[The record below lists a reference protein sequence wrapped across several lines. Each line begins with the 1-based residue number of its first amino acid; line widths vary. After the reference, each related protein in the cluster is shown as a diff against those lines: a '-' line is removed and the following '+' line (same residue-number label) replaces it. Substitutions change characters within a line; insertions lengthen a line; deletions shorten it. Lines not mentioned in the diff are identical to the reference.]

1 MANEIIL
8 NDVRIQLKG
17 DTAQNWRTNNPV
29 LLRTEMGVENDT
41 RKFKFGDGTTAWVD
55 LEYAGNAVET
65 GKTQAPTVDD
75 ADYSVGTIWVDETNK
90 KAYIMLGVTDGSAT
104 WKQIVTPDDLSD
116 LGAGDMLKAEFAN
129 NPKASQGYVN
139 AAIKADSADKLGTPV
154 QVSITGDVT
163 AEAQSFDGSTNL
175 ILNAILANVVS
186 AGTYCKVKV
195 NDKGIVTGFETLSY
209 TDVQGLGTAATKDA
223 GSNAG
228 NVVLIGEDGKIDENV
243 LPALA
248 ITNAFPVD
256 SEEAMLG
263 LTAQTGDIAIRSD
276 VNKSYIL
283 SAEPASTVSNWL
295 ELRTPTDAVLSV
307 NSKTGAVILTTD
319 DIAEGSNNL
328 YFTEERATSNFNTNF
343 ANKNVTDLADGAD
356 VLKKNMKLILNCG
369 NSVITSE

>member
-41 RKFKFGDGTTAWVD
+41 RKFKFGDGTTAWND
-55 LEYAGNAVET
+55 LEYAGNSAET

-104 WKQIVTPDDLSD
+104 WKQIVTPDDLSE

-175 ILNAILANVVS
+175 ILNAILASVVS

-328 YFTEERATSNFNTNF
+328 YFTEARATSNFNTNF
-343 ANKNVTDLADGAD
+343 ANKNVTDLADGGD

-369 NSVITSE
+369 NSVIASE

>member
-41 RKFKFGDGTTAWVD
+41 RKFKFGDGTTAWND

-175 ILNAILANVVS
+175 ILNAILASVVS

-328 YFTEERATSNFNTNF
+328 YFTEARATSNFNTNF
-343 ANKNVTDLADGAD
+343 ANKNVTDLADGGD

>member
-175 ILNAILANVVS
+175 ILNAILASVVS

-328 YFTEERATSNFNTNF
+328 YFTEARATSNFNTNF
-343 ANKNVTDLADGAD
+343 ANKNVTDLADGGD

>member
-175 ILNAILANVVS
+175 ILNAILASVVS